1 MGDIKKERSER
12 KWISTLTKRKKKG
25 SKPSKSGGPTVL
37 NPKWEGQSGGRAT
50 HGYGRA
56 YMKGGKV

>member
-1 MGDIKKERSER
+1 MGNIKKERPER
-12 KWISTLTKRKKKG
+12 KWISTLTKRKKRNKL
-25 SKPSKSGGPTVL
+25 SKSGGPTVL

-56 YMKGGKV
+56 YMRGGKV